1 MFRLAEKYGLSGN
14 GLKKFVIGC
23 VSPTRR
29 AGTEQSAG
37 RFGGR
42 TIRPRIFRGADG
54 FGPGRAVA
62 DGLVLTKWKKAAE
75 AGDATGKFAEARR
88 RILRR
93 AKGKAL
99 WVVQSEQSP
108 GFAEMDF

>member
-1 MFRLAEKYGLSGN
+1 VQVDSVGERSDLAYSEALTDLGQ
-14 GLKKFVIGC
+14 V
-23 VSPTRR
+23 
-29 AGTEQSAG
+29 AQ
-37 RFGGR
+37 
-42 TIRPRIFRGADG
+42 
-54 FGPGRAVA
+54 VA